1 MRVFCLYLSAALL
14 GLVLPAPAQLAPRAA
29 VRPDLGRLDAYI
41 EKARANWQV
50 PGLAVAIVKDG
61 KTVFARGYGVK
72 QLGGRERV
80 DTDTVFAI
88 ASNTKAFTAAA
99 VAILVDEHK
108 LEWHDRVAEILPYFQ
123 LYDPWV
129 TRDIRVEDLLCHRV
143 GLRTFS
149 GDLLW
154 YGTSYSREEILRRAR
169 YLKPEYP
176 FRDGYGYSNLMVLAA
191 GEVVAKKAGM
201 SWDEFVRERLFM
213 PLGMRRTTTT
223 VRNLAALG
231 NYATPHASF
240 ESPVASIGWV
250 NWDSM
255 APAGG
260 IISSVNDMSRWLLLQ
275 LGGGT
280 IDGRRIFSEA
290 AQREMWEP
298 HNVMSGPAPM
308 ERGAESHFSMYGL
321 GWVISDFRGR
331 FTVSHGG
338 AYDGMFSEVWMMPE
352 ERLGVVVLTNCDRG
366 VGRPIL
372 NRVRDVFLGL
382 GERDYSAEALARN
395 RNARTARKE
404 QPLAQTAH
412 PPIGLEQYAGTY
424 GGPMYGDATV
434 AREGGRLV
442 LKLLPNP
449 DFVADLT
456 PIGEDAFTLKWR
468 KRFAFFAGGRAQ
480 FLVDPRGRVTE
491 MRLDIPNND
500 FWFDELEFK
509 KRQ

>member
-1 MRVFCLYLSAALL
+1 
-14 GLVLPAPAQLAPRAA
+14 
-29 VRPDLGRLDAYI
+29 
-41 EKARANWQV
+41 
-50 PGLAVAIVKDG
+50 
-61 KTVFARGYGVK
+61 
-72 QLGGRERV
+72 
-80 DTDTVFAI
+80 
-88 ASNTKAFTAAA
+88 
-99 VAILVDEHK
+99 
-108 LEWHDRVAEILPYFQ
+108 
-123 LYDPWV
+123 
-129 TRDIRVEDLLCHRV
+129 
-143 GLRTFS
+143 
-149 GDLLW
+149 
-154 YGTSYSREEILRRAR
+154 
-169 YLKPEYP
+169 
-176 FRDGYGYSNLMVLAA
+176 
-191 GEVVAKKAGM
+191 
-201 SWDEFVRERLFM
+201 
-213 PLGMRRTTTT
+213 
-223 VRNLAALG
+223 
-231 NYATPHASF
+231 
-240 ESPVASIGWV
+240 
-250 NWDSM
+250 
-255 APAGG
+255 
-260 IISSVNDMSRWLLLQ
+260 
-275 LGGGT
+275 
-280 IDGRRIFSEA
+280 
-290 AQREMWEP
+290 
-298 HNVMSGPAPM
+298 
-308 ERGAESHFSMYGL
+308 
-321 GWVISDFRGR
+321 
-331 FTVSHGG
+331 
-338 AYDGMFSEVWMMPE
+338 MPE